1 MDRRRFVKS
10 AGALAALSSMN
21 LTDLYAADSA
31 ALKMINIVRTQSG
44 FEREKL
50 IRPFGFKG
58 GYLTELWQVASRMQ
72 SDSGISRIGLA
83 TQSVLY
89 GDSDLFPRQSETE
102 GNAMMYN
109 LVNKALEHVKKTP
122 FRTPPEL
129 LDKILPAVIQDGKII
144 TAKQDLNINFVY
156 NALVGVDNAAW
167 LTYAA
172 ENKFS
177 SFEDMIPEQYKK
189 ALSHRNKKIAIMYQI
204 PYGMPMEDLK
214 NAAKQGY
221 FVFKIKSGA
230 PGTQSEMI
238 EADIIRLSL
247 IHETLKDLRT
257 NQTENGKLIYTIDA
271 NARYEK
277 KETLLKYLDHA
288 RKIGAFDQ
296 ILLIEEPLN
305 ENNEESVA
313 DIDLRIGADESVH
326 DEQSAIKRLDQG
338 YKVMVLKGIAK
349 TLSLS
354 IKIAKLAADR
364 NVPCMC
370 ADLTVN
376 PILIDWNKNLAAHLA
391 PFPVINMGMM
401 ETNGDM
407 NYVNWKNMVN
417 YHPAAHAS
425 WMIPNKGVFELSPDF
440 YERSGG
446 IFDPSDHYQSMF

>member
-10 AGALAALSSMN
+10 AGVLAALSSMN
-21 LTDLYAADSA
+21 LPDLHGSDSA
-31 ALKMINIVRTQSG
+31 ALKLIKIVRTQSD

-72 SDSGISRIGLA
+72 SESGVSGIGIG

-89 GDSDLFPRQSETE
+89 GDADLFSRHSETV
-102 GNAMMYN
+102 GNAMMYD
-109 LVNKALEHVKKTP
+109 LVNKSLEHVKKTP
-122 FRTPPEL
+122 FKTPIEL
-129 LDKILPAVIQDGKII
+129 IDKILPFVVQDGKKI
-144 TAKQDLNINFVY
+144 TGKQDLNLNFVY

-167 LTYAA
+167 ITYAA

-177 SFEDMIPEQYKK
+177 SFETMIPEPYKK
-189 ALSHRNKKIAIMYQI
+189 ALSHRNEKIAIMYQI

-214 NAAKQGY
+214 NAVKQGY
-221 FVFKIKSGA
+221 FVFKIKTGA
-230 PGTQSEMI
+230 PGSQSEMLK
-238 EADIIRLSL
+238 ADMSRLSL
-247 IHETLKDLRT
+247 IHETLKNMRT
-257 NQTENGKLIYTIDA
+257 GQTPDGKLIYTMDA

-277 KETLLKYLDHA
+277 KETLLRYLDHA

-305 ENNEESVA
+305 ENNDESVA

-354 IKIAKLAADR
+354 VKIAKLAADR

-425 WMIPNKGVFELSPDF
+425 WMIPKNGVFELNSDF

-446 IFDPSDHYQSMF
+446 IFEPSVHYQSMF

>member
-10 AGALAALSSMN
+10 AGVLAALSSMN
-21 LTDLYAADSA
+21 LSDLRAAD
-31 ALKMINIVRTQSG
+31 LKLIKIIKTQAG

-58 GYLTELWQVASRMQ
+58 GFLTELWQVASRMQ
-72 SDSGISRIGLA
+72 SESGISRIGIA

-89 GDSDLFPRQSETE
+89 GDADLFSRHSETD
-102 GNAMMYN
+102 GNALMYD
-109 LVNKALEHVKKTP
+109 LVIKALEHVKKTP

-129 LDKILPAVIQDGKII
+129 LDKILPAVIQDGKKI
-144 TAKQDLNINFVY
+144 TGKQDLNINFVY

-177 SFEDMIPEQYKK
+177 SFESMIPDQYKK
-189 ALSHRNKKIAIMYQI
+189 ALSNRNKKIAIMYQI
-204 PYGMPMEDLK
+204 PYGMPMEDLR
-214 NAAKQGY
+214 NAVKQGY

-230 PGTQSEMI
+230 PGSQAEMI
-238 EADIIRLSL
+238 QADIERMSL
-247 IHETLKDLRT
+247 IHETLKNFRT
-257 NQTENGKLIYTIDA
+257 EQTENGKLIYTIDA

-425 WMIPNKGVFELSPDF
+425 WMIPKNGVFELSPDF
-440 YERSGG
+440 YDRSGG
-446 IFDPSDHYQSMF
+446 IFDNSAHYQSMF

>member
-10 AGALAALSSMN
+10 AGVLAALSSMN
-21 LTDLYAADSA
+21 LSDLRAAD
-31 ALKMINIVRTQSG
+31 LKLIKIIKTQAG

-58 GYLTELWQVASRMQ
+58 GFLTELWQVASRMQ
-72 SDSGISRIGLA
+72 SESGISRIGIA

-89 GDSDLFPRQSETE
+89 GDADLFSRHSETD
-102 GNAMMYN
+102 GNALMYD
-109 LVNKALEHVKKTP
+109 LVIKALEHVKKTP

-129 LDKILPAVIQDGKII
+129 LDKILPAVIQDGKKI
-144 TAKQDLNINFVY
+144 TGKQDLNINFVY

-177 SFEDMIPEQYKK
+177 SFESMIPDQYKK
-189 ALSHRNKKIAIMYQI
+189 ALSNRNKKIAIMYQI
-204 PYGMPMEDLK
+204 PYGMPMEDLR
-214 NAAKQGY
+214 NAVKQGY

-230 PGTQSEMI
+230 PGSQAEMI
-238 EADIIRLSL
+238 QADIERMSL
-247 IHETLKDLRT
+247 IHETLKNFRT
-257 NQTENGKLIYTIDA
+257 EQTENGKLIYTIDA

-401 ETNGDM
+401 ETNGNM

-425 WMIPNKGVFELSPDF
+425 WMIPKNGVFELSPDF
-440 YERSGG
+440 YDRSGG
-446 IFDPSDHYQSMF
+446 IFDNSAHYQSMF

>member
-1 MDRRRFVKS
+1 
-10 AGALAALSSMN
+10 
-21 LTDLYAADSA
+21 
-31 ALKMINIVRTQSG
+31 MINIVGTG
-44 FEREKL
+44 ADFEREKL

-72 SDSGISRIGLA
+72 TDSGFSGIGIA

-89 GDSDLFPRQSETE
+89 ADSDLFSRHSETV
-102 GNAMMYN
+102 GNAMMYD
-109 LVNKALEHVKKTP
+109 LVIKSLDHVKKNP
-122 FRTPPEL
+122 FRTPTEL
-129 LDKILPAVIQDGKII
+129 LEKILPAVIQEGIKI
-144 TAKQDLNINFVY
+144 TGKQDLNINFVY

-167 LTYAA
+167 LSYAA
-172 ENKFS
+172 ENRFN
-177 SFEDMIPEQYKK
+177 SFEAMIPEQYKK

-214 NAAKQGY
+214 NAVKQGF

-230 PGTQSEMI
+230 PGSQSEMI
-238 EADIIRLSL
+238 QADIERLSL
-247 IHETLKDLRT
+247 IHQTLKDFRT
-257 NQTENGKLIYTIDA
+257 EQTDNGKLIYTIDA

-407 NYVNWKNMVN
+407 NYANWKKMVN
-417 YHPAAHAS
+417 YHPAAHAP
-425 WMIPNKGVFELSPDF
+425 WMIPKNGVFELSSDF

-446 IFDPSDHYQSMF
+446 IFDPSVHYQSMF

>member
-10 AGALAALSSMN
+10 AGVLAALSSVN
-21 LTDLYAADSA
+21 LPDLRASDSD
-31 ALKMINIVRTQSG
+31 ALKMINIVGTG
-44 FEREKL
+44 ADFEREKL

-72 SDSGISRIGLA
+72 TDSGFSGIGIA

-89 GDSDLFPRQSETE
+89 ADADLFSRHSETV
-102 GNAMMYN
+102 GNAMMYD
-109 LVNKALEHVKKTP
+109 LVIKSLDHVKKNP

-129 LDKILPAVIQDGKII
+129 LEKILPAVIQEGIKI
-144 TAKQDLNINFVY
+144 TGKQDLNINFVY

-167 LTYAA
+167 LSYAA
-172 ENKFS
+172 ENRFN
-177 SFEDMIPEQYKK
+177 SFEAMIPEQYKK

-214 NAAKQGY
+214 NAVKQGY

-230 PGTQSEMI
+230 PGSQSEMI
-238 EADIIRLSL
+238 KADIERLSL
-247 IHETLKDLRT
+247 IHQTLKDFRT
-257 NQTENGKLIYTIDA
+257 EQTENGKLIYTIDA

-407 NYVNWKNMVN
+407 NYANWKKMVN
-417 YHPAAHAS
+417 YHPAAHAP
-425 WMIPNKGVFELSPDF
+425 WMIPKNGVFELSSDF

-446 IFDPSDHYQSMF
+446 IFDPSVHYQSMF